1 MSLTSRFGIGL
12 TFGLLL
18 SLSTPFIIPAIS
30 HNSSIAISQAQT
42 QPTQTQPT
50 QTQSTS
56 FSDVPADY
64 WAQDYIAGLTKLN
77 IISGFGDGTFRPDE
91 PVTRAQF
98 AAILRKAFLQ
108 SQPTTAKP
116 FADVPSKYWATDAI
130 YAARSA
136 GFLSGYPGNRF
147 APNEP
152 IKRRDALV
160 SLASGLKYADA
171 GPEALDDYWD
181 ANDNWAWYS
190 VPSTPIPSYALPKI
204 RAAAKANIIV
214 SYPSVDLLSL
224 NDFTRRADVAAFVYQ
239 ALVKAGRA
247 EPLAAQ
253 NRWHIKPSVRLPI
266 VSTHMSLSQTGQQL
280 ATIPSD
286 GADGSNRFQIWN
298 TQTGQLIKEVKA
310 PAQTRFDSVTISH
323 DGKQAATI
331 SILPSTDAMQLS
343 IWTVATGEPLWKKNL
358 ETPPPQPWAVN
369 SPGFSLSYVQAAFS
383 PDNGEIAIQLLLAPQ
398 SDSPASSQ
406 IRLYQAATGKIVQSL
421 DTSAVGI
428 AGVRKIIYSPDGQ
441 FLAIAQSGTAAVWQ
455 RNKGNQF
462 EFFKEL
468 PVPEGASQ
476 FLDMVFTD
484 GSTLNISTLIGEG
497 YSATARL
504 DVWNIQTDRQPS
516 RTVATDWFA
525 NDSFSR
531 LSPDDKNYFV
541 QGFIGGSRL
550 KSSLQPELSQSLQN
564 DDFISAVVFSE
575 DGNRLAI
582 ATYKST
588 SVFTKKTISNP

>member
-42 QPTQTQPT
+42 QPTQTQ
-50 QTQSTS
+50 STS

-64 WAQDYIAGLTKLN
+64 WAQDYTAGLTKLN

-98 AAILRKAFLQ
+98 AAILRKAFLP

-190 VPSTPIPSYALPKI
+190 IPSDPIPGYALPKI

-247 EPLAAQ
+247 EPLAVQ
-253 NRWHIKPSVRLPI
+253 ERWHIKPVVRLPI
-266 VSTHMSLSQTGQQL
+266 VSTHMSLSQTGQEL
-280 ATIPSD
+280 ATIPAD
-286 GADGSNRFQIWN
+286 GADSSNRFQIWN
-298 TQTGQLIKEVKA
+298 TQTGQLIKEVKS

-323 DGKQAATI
+323 DGKRAATI
-331 SILPSTDAMQLS
+331 SIFPSTSATQLS
-343 IWTVATGEPLWKKNL
+343 VWTVATGEPLWQQTL
-358 ETPPPQPWAVN
+358 ETPQPWGDF
-369 SPGFSLSYVQAAFS
+369 PGFSLSYVQVAFA
-383 PDNGEIAIQLLLAPQ
+383 PDNSEIAIQLSAIPQ
-398 SDSPASSQ
+398 ADSPASSQ
-406 IRLYQAATGKIVQSL
+406 LRFYQAATGKMVQSL
-421 DTSAVGI
+421 DTAVADI
-428 AGVRKIIYSPDGQ
+428 TSVHKIIYSPDGQ
-441 FLAIAQSGTAAVWQ
+441 FLAIAKPGVAAVWQ
-455 RNKGNQF
+455 RNGNNQF
-462 EFFKEL
+462 EFFKKSPAL
-468 PVPEGASQ
+468 EGASK

-484 GSTLNISTLIGEG
+484 NSTLNISTLIGEG

-504 DVWNIQTDRQPS
+504 DVWNIQTDSQPS
-516 RTVATDWFA
+516 RTVATDWYP

-531 LSPDDKNYFV
+531 LSPDGKNYFV
-541 QGFIGGSRL
+541 QGYIDGSRL
-550 KSSLQPELSQSLQN
+550 KNNGQPELSQSLQN
-564 DDFISAVVFSE
+564 DDFALAAVFSE